1 MKNKKK
7 ILSLIACLS
16 LLSSCNKTTPSSK
29 SCSITASTPT
39 STITPSKTVEE
50 LNKELFENYA
60 NFTTLNDSTLKFTSF
75 KSDIPDNLLNL
86 ETIIIPEKVNG
97 TILTQI
103 EHVENG
109 NFRSFKNVKTIKIPS
124 TIDNIIYTG
133 NDQSLASPFMN
144 LPNLENIEVDS
155 ENEWYYTSG
164 NCLIERGFKITNG
177 IREETGEFVI
187 VCGWKDVETPEEITN
202 IRNHC
207 FANCLSVNTIK
218 LNSTIKGSNIGTYSF
233 RYLDN
238 LKDVDLNGN
247 TNFYKE
253 GNCLYYINDD
263 VSKTYT
269 LLSAWGDAIL
279 PTGFTSLNLNA
290 CKAVS
295 SIDLTKCATLTTF
308 GKDAFRNTLLE
319 SIHIPA
325 SVTSMDS
332 SSLKYMR
339 NLKEVTVDENSIY
352 KVNGNCIYTGGD
364 LYAAWGDVVIPEE
377 LSNIA
382 YGLQYSQTITSVKL
396 SNSYNSTL
404 SGNIVFSG
412 INDDRDVK
420 DFFKLVDNENNTKY
434 RVKSNCLVIN
444 PDTDNEEVICAL
456 PDEEGNI
463 VLPSTAKK
471 LSANLVNYLNYSKGI
486 KSITLNEGL
495 TTIAATSYFNI
506 YNEITKINLPS
517 TLKQI
522 SYSNANA
529 FLAYMSK
536 VTELTIGN
544 DGNNENEYFKIEDNC
559 LIKKGKNSS
568 GMDDSSL
575 DAIIFAYK
583 DAVIPERITTLTN
596 YTFYRNDAIT
606 SLTLHNKLTSFTSY
620 TFSSIT
626 TSSFKTINF
635 KGTISEF
642 KTNVGSTSLYT
653 ALKRYSSTTVN
664 FIDES
669 GNIIESHLMSELENL
684 N

>member
-7 ILSLIACLS
+7 ILALIACLS
-16 LLSSCNKTTPSSK
+16 LLSSCNKGTSSNS
-29 SCSITASTPT
+29 SCSITNSTP
-39 STITPSKTVEE
+39 SSVTPSKTIEE
-50 LNKELFENYA
+50 LNKELFENYG

-86 ETIIIPEKVNG
+86 ETIIIPETVNG
-97 TILTQI
+97 IILSQI

-124 TIDNIIYTG
+124 TIDNIIYTE

-155 ENEWYYTSG
+155 ENERYYTSG
-164 NCLIERGFKITNG
+164 NCLIEKGFKIVNG
-177 IREETGEFVI
+177 DRNPTGEFVI
-187 VCGWKDVETPEEITN
+187 VCGWKDVEIPEEITN

-207 FANCLSVNTIK
+207 FANCLSINTIK
-218 LNSTIKGSNIGTYSF
+218 LNSTIRGSNIGIYSF

-253 GNCLYYINDD
+253 GNCLYYINDN

-279 PTGFTSLNLNA
+279 PTGFISLNLNA
-290 CKAVS
+290 CRAVS

-319 SIHIPA
+319 SVHIPT
-325 SVTSMDS
+325 SVTTMDN

-339 NLKEVTVDENSIY
+339 KLKEVTVDENSIY

-377 LSNIA
+377 LSAIA
-382 YGLQYSQTITSVKL
+382 NGLQNSQSITSVKL
-396 SNSYNSTL
+396 SNSYNYTL
-404 SGNIVFSG
+404 SGNIAFSG
-412 INDDRDVK
+412 INEDRDVK
-420 DFFKLVDNENNTKY
+420 DFFKLVDNENNTMY
-434 RVKSNCLVIN
+434 RVKSNCLVIY
-444 PDTDNEEVICAL
+444 PDTNNEEVICAL
-456 PDEEGNI
+456 PDDDGNI
-463 VLPSTAKK
+463 ILPSTAKK
-471 LSANLVNYLNYSKGI
+471 LSASLRSYLNDSKGI
-486 KSITLNEGL
+486 RSITLNEGL

-506 YNEITKINLPS
+506 YNDITKINLPS

-522 SYSNANA
+522 SYSNSAA
-529 FLAYMSK
+529 FLSYMPK
-536 VTELTIGN
+536 LTELTIGN
-544 DGNNENEYFKIEDNC
+544 DGNNENEYFKIENNC

-575 DAIIFAYK
+575 DTIIFAYK
-583 DAVIPERITTLTN
+583 DAVIPERIKKLTN

-606 SLTLHNKLTSFTSY
+606 SLTLHNKLTSFTSD
-620 TFSSIT
+620 TFHSIT

-635 KGTISEF
+635 KGTLTEF

-669 GNIIESHLMSELENL
+669 GNIIESHLMTELENL